1 MQTNIAHSPTM
12 AQSRGLPKKLRLWTL
27 LGLQAIIF
35 VAVTRPL
42 FRSILV
48 NAGESDA
55 KSAVHLI
62 AKELAALP
70 EHPPENLAAWMSEQ
84 PILLHKLSDAR
95 IVDAHLEYHGYRISW
110 EANSTKEFRG
120 TLWAI
125 PLDSGKTG
133 RTNFHIQVR

>member
-12 AQSRGLPKKLRLWTL
+12 AQSRGLPKRIRLWAI

-62 AKELAALP
+62 AKQLAALP
-70 EHPPENLAAWMSEQ
+70 ENPPENLGAWMSEQ

-95 IVDAHLEYHGYRISW
+95 IVDTHVEYHGYRITWKAS
-110 EANSTKEFRG
+110 STSAFRG

-125 PLDSGKTG
+125 PLDRGNTG
-133 RTNFHIQVR
+133 RTNFHIQVH